1 MKVLRR
7 ISIGVLI
14 GLIGGALVPAFIVA
28 ALQFLDFF
36 SDQYDALGTQV
47 FKFSG
52 FTFTTVTLRGGAFLY
67 TLMAAYVG
75 ATIGAPLGLIFG
87 LVAAIKSRRSP

>member
-1 MKVLRR
+1 MLSK
-7 ISIGVLI
+7 IGKGVLI
-14 GLIGGALVPAFIVA
+14 GLICGAVVPAFLVA
-28 ALQFLDFF
+28 AFQFPAFF
-36 SDQYDALGTQV
+36 DDSYDALGKQV
-47 FKFSG
+47 FRFSG

-87 LVAAIKSRRSP
+87 LVAAVKSRRSP